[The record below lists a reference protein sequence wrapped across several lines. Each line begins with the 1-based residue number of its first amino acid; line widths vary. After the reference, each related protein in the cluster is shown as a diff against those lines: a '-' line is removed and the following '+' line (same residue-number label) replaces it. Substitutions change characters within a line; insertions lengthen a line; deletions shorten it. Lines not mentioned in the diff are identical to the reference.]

1 MSIRVAV
8 ADDQELVRA
17 GLRLIVEG
25 EPDLQVV
32 GEASNGV
39 DAIALAEEQAP
50 DVLLMD
56 VRMPGVDGIKATEAI
71 LREPRNSTVR
81 ILMLTT
87 FDEDEYVY
95 EALRAGASG
104 FLLKDAPAE
113 DLVSAIRQVHRG
125 ADGLLA
131 PSITR
136 RLVER
141 FSQHRPQRGAQAADL
156 EDLTSRELDVL
167 AQIARGLSNAEIAA
181 ALSVSETTVK
191 THVAR
196 VLMKLGLRDRVQAV
210 VVAYE
215 AGLVRPG
222 AAR

>member
-1 MSIRVAV
+1 MSIRIAV
-8 ADDQELVRA
+8 ADDQDLVRA
-17 GLRLIVEG
+17 GLRLIIEG
-25 EPDLQVV
+25 EPDFQVV
-32 GEASNGV
+32 GEASNGA
-39 DAIALAEEQAP
+39 DAISLAEHENP

-71 LREPRNSTVR
+71 LSDPGNTSAKIV
-81 ILMLTT
+81 MLTT

-125 ADGLLA
+125 VDGLLA

-141 FSQHRPQRGAQAADL
+141 FSQQRPQRGAVTVDL
-156 EDLTSRELDVL
+156 DDLTSREREVL
-167 AQIARGLSNAEIAA
+167 GQIARGLSNAEIAA
-181 ALSVSETTVK
+181 VLSVSETTVK

-215 AGLVRPG
+215 AGLVRPA